1 MVNRKTFLILIA
13 LAMVLMAGS
22 AQAQTRKRT
31 AHRSGP
37 PALSLTADQAV
48 ITNCEGQSLIHLTAN
63 ATSGSSASLHYKWT
77 ANGGRISGSGAD
89 TTWDLSSERAG
100 VYQAVVDVDEGD
112 ENCASFASIAVVVTT
127 CQPPPPPPPPPP
139 SCPTVTVSCPDS
151 ATETAPVTF
160 SANVSGGSSSVTP
173 IYTWTINNGHIASG
187 QGTPTITVD
196 TAGLAGQTIRATLD
210 VGGYGMPCP
219 ASCTVSIPIEVKPHK
234 FDEYYDIAR
243 NDEKARLDNFAIQLQ
258 GEPGSQGYIIVYP
271 SQKAKA
277 NEAQDRA
284 TRISDYLTNTR
295 GIDASRFTVT
305 MGKARE
311 SWLFELWIVP
321 QGAQPPVPER

>member
-1 MVNRKTFLILIA
+1 MVNRKILLMLLILATA
-13 LAMVLMAGS
+13 LTAVS
-22 AQAQTRKRT
+22 AQAQTRRRT

-37 PALSLTADQAV
+37 PALSLTADQTV
-48 ITNCEGQSLIHLTAN
+48 ITTCEGQSRVRLTAN
-63 ATSGSSASLHYKWT
+63 ATSGSSAALRYKWT
-77 ANGGRISGSGAD
+77 ANGGRIIGSGAD
-89 TTWDLSSERAG
+89 ATWDLTGERAG

-112 ENCASFASIAVVVTT
+112 ENCASFSSIAVVVTA
-127 CQPPPPPPPPPP
+127 CPPPIQPPP

-151 ATETAPVTF
+151 ATENAPVTF
-160 SANVSGGSSSVTP
+160 TGNVSGGSTNVTP
-173 IYTWTINNGHIASG
+173 TYTWTITAGTITSG

-219 ASCTVSIPIEVKPHK
+219 ASCTVSFPIEAKPHK
-234 FDEYYDIAR
+234 FDEYYDISR

-258 GEPGSQGYIIVYP
+258 SEPGSQGYIIVYP

-284 TRISDYLTNTR
+284 THISDYLINTR

-311 SWLFELWIVP
+311 SWLFELWVVP
-321 QGAQPPVPER
+321 QGAQPPVPQR

>member
-1 MVNRKTFLILIA
+1 MVNRKTLLMLLILA
-13 LAMVLMAGS
+13 TALMAVS
-22 AQAQTRKRT
+22 AQAQTRRRT

-37 PALSLTADQAV
+37 PALSLTADQTV
-48 ITNCEGQSLIHLTAN
+48 ITTCDGQSRVRLMAN
-63 ATSGSSASLHYKWT
+63 ATSGASASLRYKWT
-77 ANGGRISGSGAD
+77 ANGGRISGKGAD
-89 TTWDLSSERAG
+89 ATWDLSGERAG
-100 VYQAVVDVDEGD
+100 AYQAVVDVDEGD
-112 ENCASFASIAVVVTT
+112 ENCASFASIAVIVTP
-127 CQPPPPPPPPPP
+127 CQPPPPAPP

-160 SANVSGGSSSVTP
+160 TANVSGGASTVTP
-173 IYTWTINNGHIASG
+173 AYNWTITNGRIISG

-258 GEPGSQGYIIVYP
+258 SEPGSQGYIIVYP

-277 NEAQDRA
+277 NEAQARA
-284 TRISDYLTNTR
+284 TRISDYLINSR

-311 SWLFELWIVP
+311 SWLFELWVVP
-321 QGAQPPVPER
+321 RGAQPPVPQR